1 MKNKLILL
9 FVVLVAIIASFNFI
23 SCHKQVTE
31 NDDYSVWWE
40 MTEVDS
46 VIYAKARAAYLEY
59 PENKGKAEYM
69 IIQFLSQN
77 PLAVR
82 TKAVENGMNYQFA
95 CFDNYVVTVNKGT
108 GDKVGKVIEIMEGS
122 LVGNDGFPGPIP
134 PKPRKRDTLIY

>member
-1 MKNKLILL
+1 MKYKSILL
-9 FVVLVAIIASFNFI
+9 FVVLVAIIASFSLV
-23 SCHKQVTE
+23 SCHKDEPE

-46 VIYAKARAAYLEY
+46 VIYAKARAAYLED

-95 CFDNYVVTVNKGT
+95 CFDNYVVTVYKGT
-108 GDKVGKVIEIMEGS
+108 GDKVGKVIEIEEGS
-122 LVGNDGFPGPIP
+122 NVDGVPGPIP